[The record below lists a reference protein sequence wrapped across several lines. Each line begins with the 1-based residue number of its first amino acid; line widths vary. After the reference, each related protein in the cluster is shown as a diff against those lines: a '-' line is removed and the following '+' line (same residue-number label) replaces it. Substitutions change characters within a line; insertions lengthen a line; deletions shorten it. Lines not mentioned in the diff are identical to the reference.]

1 MSHQATSWAIRQR
14 GLKPATKLVL
24 WQLCDRYHPDHGCFP
39 SQETLADDC
48 EMSRAS
54 VNRHLDELEQRGLI
68 RRIRRSTK
76 KTRRQQSTLYIL
88 AFQPEMGSEPSPK
101 TGDGRGKSTLNNRD
115 KMGDPTPKTGDG
127 SSPKPC
133 RKLRH
138 GAVSQKTQKPCLKN
152 GESRVSNCDTNL
164 VKEPVIENARGK
176 KPYFT
181 DAERSEAMQ
190 VVEHLGGGGTVL
202 FPEVRR
208 RVLECLI
215 AEKMLSEAQTLLCKE
230 TLDER
235 G

>member
-48 EMSRAS
+48 KMSRAS
-54 VNRHLDELEQRGLI
+54 VNRHLDELERLGLI
-68 RRIRRSTK
+68 RRIQRSEK
-76 KTRRQQSTLYIL
+76 KTNRQKSTLYIL
-88 AFQPEMGSEPSPK
+88 GFQPEMNVENPSDSEDEKPQ
-101 TGDGRGKSTLNNRD
+101 
-115 KMGDPTPKTGDG
+115 
-127 SSPKPC
+127 KPC

-152 GESRVSNCDTNL
+152 RESRVSNCDTNL
-164 VKEPVIENARGK
+164 VKEPVIERARDP
-176 KPYFT
+176 KPFFT
-181 DAERSEAMQ
+181 DDERFEAGQ
-190 VVEHLGGGGTVL
+190 ISEHLRLGRSVR
-202 FPEVRR
+202 FEAVRR

-215 AEKMLSEAQTLLCKE
+215 AEKNLKAADEARCREVLGKE
-230 TLDER
+230 QSD

>member
-1 MSHQATSWAIRQR
+1 VSHQATSWAIRQR

-76 KTRRQQSTLYIL
+76 KTHRQQSTLYIL

-101 TGDGRGKSTLNNRD
+101 TGDGHGENTLNSLG
-115 KMGDPTPKTGDG
+115 KLADPTPKTGDG
-127 SSPKPC
+127 VGRKPC

-152 GESRVSNCDTNL
+152 GKSRVSNCDTNL

-181 DAERSEAMQ
+181 DAERSEARL
-190 VVEHLGGGGTVL
+190 VVDHLGGGGTVR
-202 FPEVRR
+202 FDAVGW

-215 AEKMLSEAQTLLCKE
+215 AEKMLSEGHDRTCRDLMA
-230 TLDER
+230 ER